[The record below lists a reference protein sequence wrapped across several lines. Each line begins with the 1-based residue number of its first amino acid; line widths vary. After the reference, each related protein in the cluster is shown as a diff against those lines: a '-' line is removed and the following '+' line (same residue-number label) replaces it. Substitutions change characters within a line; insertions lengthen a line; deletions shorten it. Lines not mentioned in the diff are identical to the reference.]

1 MQYLLITILPLQGI
15 QLGDQIIS
23 LGSTTAEVEAILGRP
38 EIVRNSYYYFGSE
51 LRLDFSEDG
60 KLEFIEFLAGLDGKI
75 QPVIYG
81 IQAFQADADELYR
94 VLEKHASGNIIDDEN
109 GYSFAFPNIGI
120 GVYRESTPADV
131 ISLTCELKES
141 GVNIAGDPD
150 IEEEQLKASH
160 WATISVATSEY
171 RW

>member
-1 MQYLLITILPLQGI
+1 MLITILPLQGI
-15 QLGDQIIS
+15 RWSDKIIR
-23 LGSTTAEVEAILGRP
+23 LGSTTADVEAVLGHP
-38 EIVRNSYYYFGSE
+38 EIVGESYYYFESE

-94 VLEKHASGNIIDDEN
+94 VLEEHASGNIIDDEN
-109 GYSFAFPNIGI
+109 GYSFTFPNIGI

-141 GVNIAGDPD
+141 GVNIADDPD

-160 WATISVATSEY
+160 RATISVATSEY
-171 RW
+171 R

>member
-1 MQYLLITILPLQGI
+1 MLITILPLQGI
-15 QLGDQIIS
+15 QWSNGTVR
-23 LGSTTAEVEAILGRP
+23 LGSTTVEVEAILGRP
-38 EIVRNSYYYFGSE
+38 EIVGESYYYFESE